1 MAIAK
6 YEEIKQDIVK
16 RILSKEFQPGQKI
29 SSEAD
34 LKSKYNVSS
43 TTVVK
48 ALNEL
53 VSEGYV
59 HRIQGKGAFVTKA
72 LRGSTVRYF
81 ENDYKYY
88 DRSDEHTEV
97 ISVQNELT
105 SEILGEFDEGIE
117 VQKITRLKYARNEA
131 IQLAVTYIDSNYIQ
145 GASKEQLK
153 SIYDTVREKKNI
165 NLFNAKFEEN
175 FKILFPVPDDVKKL
189 LKLSDS
195 EPVVLMTQKTFST
208 DNKLIEFILSYKKY
222 NYFDVT
228 VASV

>member
-59 HRIQGKGAFVTKA
+59 HRIQGKGTFVTKA

-165 NLFNAKFEEN
+165 ILFNAKFEEN

>member
-59 HRIQGKGAFVTKA
+59 HRIQGQGTFVTKA

>member
-59 HRIQGKGAFVTKA
+59 HRIQGNGTFVTKA

>member
-34 LKSKYNVSS
+34 LKSKYNVRS

-59 HRIQGKGAFVTKA
+59 HRIQGKGTFVTKA

-117 VQKITRLKYARNEA
+117 VQKITRLKYAPNEA
-131 IQLAVTYIDSNYIQ
+131 IH

>member
-1 MAIAK
+1 M
-6 YEEIKQDIVK
+6 
-16 RILSKEFQPGQKI
+16 
-29 SSEAD
+29 
-34 LKSKYNVSS
+34 
-43 TTVVK
+43 
-48 ALNEL
+48 
-53 VSEGYV
+53 
-59 HRIQGKGAFVTKA
+59 
-72 LRGSTVRYF
+72 
-81 ENDYKYY
+81 
-88 DRSDEHTEV
+88 
-97 ISVQNELT
+97 
-105 SEILGEFDEGIE
+105 
-117 VQKITRLKYARNEA
+117 
-131 IQLAVTYIDSNYIQ
+131 TYIDSNYIQ

>member
-1 MAIAK
+1 MAISK

-29 SSEAD
+29 SSEAE

-59 HRIQGKGAFVTKA
+59 YRVQGKGTFVTKA
-72 LRGSTVRYF
+72 LRGTAVRYF
-81 ENDYKYY
+81 ENDYKYF
-88 DRSDEHTEV
+88 DRSDERTEV
-97 ISVQNELT
+97 ISVKNEST
-105 SEILGEFDEGIE
+105 SEIIGEFEEGIE
-117 VQKITRLKYARNEA
+117 VQEITRLKYAGNDP
-131 IQLAVTYIDSNYIQ
+131 IQLTVTYMDSNYIQ

-153 SIYDTVREKKNI
+153 SIYDTVREKRNI
-165 NLFNAKFEEN
+165 NLFNNRFEEN
-175 FKILFPVPDDVKKL
+175 FKILFPVSDKIKEL
-189 LKLSDS
+189 LKISGE
-195 EPVVLMTQKTFST
+195 EPVVLMTQKTYST

-222 NYFDVT
+222 CYFDITVT
-228 VASV
+228 SV

>member
-1 MAIAK
+1 M
-6 YEEIKQDIVK
+6 
-16 RILSKEFQPGQKI
+16 
-29 SSEAD
+29 
-34 LKSKYNVSS
+34 
-43 TTVVK
+43 
-48 ALNEL
+48 
-53 VSEGYV
+53 
-59 HRIQGKGAFVTKA
+59 
-72 LRGSTVRYF
+72 
-81 ENDYKYY
+81 
-88 DRSDEHTEV
+88 
-97 ISVQNELT
+97 T